1 MIPWGLLGQG
11 VKAGLEIYKNKKK
24 SEVAMSEAQLL
35 HAEKMKRGEIEY
47 SGQIMQNQKQDWKD
61 EFVLLTISSPL
72 FLLAY
77 SVFAE
82 DEKMQ
87 EKIDLYFQK
96 LQEMPWWIVGLWV
109 SVVAAIYGLKATD
122 VININKNKYGDK
134 TMLKGKQKNL
144 DANKDGKITK
154 VMILY
159 VKKKKKYAM
168 DGGPVEVKAD
178 NAVDLVGNPK
188 GKKKPIQIKGWG
200 KARH

>member
-11 VKAGLEIYKNKKK
+11 LKAGLAIYKNKKQA
-24 SEVAMSEAQLL
+24 EVAMSEAAIV

-47 SGQIMQNQKQDWKD
+47 SGQIAQNQKGDWKD

-87 EKIDLYFQK
+87 QKIDLYFEK
-96 LQEMPWWIVGLWV
+96 LQQMPWWIVGLWV

-122 VININKNKYGDK
+122 VINMN
-134 TMLKGKQKNL
+134 KGK
-144 DANKDGKITK
+144 
-154 VMILY
+154 
-159 VKKKKKYAM
+159 
-168 DGGPVEVKAD
+168 
-178 NAVDLVGNPK
+178 
-188 GKKKPIQIKGWG
+188 
-200 KARH
+200 

>member
-1 MIPWGLLGQG
+1 LVAVNNMIPWGLLGQG

-82 DEKMQ
+82 DEKM
-87 EKIDLYFQK
+87 
-96 LQEMPWWIVGLWV
+96 
-109 SVVAAIYGLKATD
+109 
-122 VININKNKYGDK
+122 
-134 TMLKGKQKNL
+134 
-144 DANKDGKITK
+144 
-154 VMILY
+154 
-159 VKKKKKYAM
+159 
-168 DGGPVEVKAD
+168 
-178 NAVDLVGNPK
+178 
-188 GKKKPIQIKGWG
+188 
-200 KARH
+200 AREN